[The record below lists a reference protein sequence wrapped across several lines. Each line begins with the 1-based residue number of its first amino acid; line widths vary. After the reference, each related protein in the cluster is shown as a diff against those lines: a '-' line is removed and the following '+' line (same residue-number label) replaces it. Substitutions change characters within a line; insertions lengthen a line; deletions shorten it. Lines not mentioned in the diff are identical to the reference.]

1 MRDGAKLIGIPYK
14 TDGDVG
20 LNAVQINPVLKGREK
35 YIETIEK
42 NFKCSSYY
50 FASNPS
56 KNDSISIDALS
67 ALGINPNEKNFNR
80 SALQVIPDCTLTSSN
95 PEAQTSTALLMTLAE
110 KKAFSSPSVVQDTS
124 GAVVMLAAI
133 ADYVCE
139 GHFERENPDV
149 FRNSAYPAA
158 YNKPSTYNPYN
169 ATQAYLLNGQAYM
182 PPISSQQQQLL
193 HQQQQHY
200 MEVQAQMAHMAK
212 TQMAQAQMAK
222 AQMAHVQGW
231 QAAQIQDPNM
241 LQGVNMQQPQNMPQQ
256 SVAMQLARIQQL
268 QDQHYQNAR
277 QTAMAAIQHKAQSQL
292 HQHNNVF
299 SRNDDGQTRNH
310 SFAGMLPA
318 QEFNRNFIEH
328 KNPVLLD
335 SEQRILL
342 AEANKR
348 VRNRKG
354 KNVVPLKPEIIGNKP
369 DSDSDSDSEELEDE
383 ESNIQRRK
391 NAKNY

>member
-193 HQQQQHY
+193 HQQQHY